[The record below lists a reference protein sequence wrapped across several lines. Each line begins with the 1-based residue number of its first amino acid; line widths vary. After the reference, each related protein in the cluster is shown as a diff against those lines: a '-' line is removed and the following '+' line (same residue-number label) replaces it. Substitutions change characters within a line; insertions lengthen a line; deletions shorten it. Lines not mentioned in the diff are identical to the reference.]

1 MRSRLLKL
9 EYSADGF
16 RVLLEASIRYVMSLI
31 APVLDRTT
39 NQICFCID
47 DVTPCDRRLPTQRA
61 KRIFEERFNKSVL
74 VFSHSQFFEVVQETG
89 QNALAKAGIHPLA
102 LAIHLAFSD
111 HRPLRLTPDAIWL
124 TLAQGVAHHVNN
136 HAETL
141 RPFFVKHS
149 GKEKLQVE
157 FQALNQP
164 EEWANL
170 IQEFALHI
178 RDRVGA
184 EFYQLMECN
193 FSTTTPVTRTA
204 SHVTMMD
211 TFQQYFEYEMSGIC
225 GIPSL
230 TLLGTVED
238 WQAIRDRVSAL
249 AQYNLSWWTDK
260 LIPICDQFVET
271 AAGKPSL
278 SFWQSIYKPKRAYGS
293 NVITG
298 WLACLFPYLTE
309 DSSQLAPTLC
319 NPFLSIAAEDI
330 TINDGISLARLP
342 TGLACA
348 PVEVKFRQQSRS
360 LELLAGFIGISQES
374 KSRIL
379 EPKIGWAVC
388 PKT

>member
-1 MRSRLLKL
+1 M
-9 EYSADGF
+9 YF
-16 RVLLEASIRYVMSLI
+16 NASIRYAMSLI

-47 DVTPCDRRLPTQRA
+47 DVTPCARRLPTKRA
-61 KRIFEERFNKSVL
+61 KRIFEQRFNKSVL

-89 QNALAKAGIHPLA
+89 QNALAQTGIHPLA
-102 LAIHLAFSD
+102 LAIHLSFND

-124 TLAQGVAHHVNN
+124 TLAQGMAHHINN

-141 RPFFVKHS
+141 RSFFVKHS
-149 GKEKLQVE
+149 GKEKLRVE
-157 FQALNQP
+157 FQTLNQP

-184 EFYQLMECN
+184 DFYQLMECN
-193 FSTTTPVTRTA
+193 FSTTTPITRTA
-204 SHVTMMD
+204 SQVTMMNS
-211 TFQQYFEYEMSGIC
+211 FQQYFDYEAAGIC

-238 WQAIRDRVSAL
+238 WQEIRDRVSAL
-249 AQYNLSWWTDK
+249 AEYNLSWWTDK

-278 SFWQSIYKPKRAYGS
+278 SFWQSIYKPKGVYGG
-293 NVITG
+293 NIITG
-298 WLACLFPYLTE
+298 WLACLFPYLRE

-330 TINDGISLARLP
+330 TINDGILLGRLP

-348 PVEVKFRQQSRS
+348 PLEVRFRQQSRS

-379 EPKIGWAVC
+379 EPKIGWAIC